1 MGLELVHRGAAAD
14 RKAESAN
21 LRSAVGRRAPVEPI
35 HRFVHITSGDVY
47 AFALVADDFN
57 PIHMDEAAARAA
69 GLEGRICHGGLF
81 TAIISGMIAKAFPG
95 AIWMEHNIQFKRPAL
110 VGQTL
115 DFALSLDQTIKKPTK
130 TLGIITVE
138 IDNAKG
144 ELIATSR
151 NVVLLPAHAALE
163 DEMSSVQLSPTEQPE
178 LAVSGAKPH

>member
-1 MGLELVHRGAAAD
+1 M
-14 RKAESAN
+14 
-21 LRSAVGRRAPVEPI
+21 EPI
-35 HRFVHITSGDVY
+35 HRYVHITSGDVY

-69 GLEGRICHGGLF
+69 GLPGRICHGGLF

-115 DFALSLDQTIKKPTK
+115 DFVLSLDETIKKPAK

-138 IDNAKG
+138 IDNAAG

-151 NVVLLPAHAALE
+151 NVVLLPAHAKVDEESPALHAA
-163 DEMSSVQLSPTEQPE
+163 QPQE
-178 LAVSGAKPH
+178 EALVAGSRPH

>member
-1 MGLELVHRGAAAD
+1 MPIETLERPQ
-14 RKAESAN
+14 
-21 LRSAVGRRAPVEPI
+21 RSAVGRRAPVEPI
-35 HRFVHITSGDVY
+35 HRFVHISSGDVY

-57 PIHMDEAAARAA
+57 PIHMDEAAARCA
-69 GLEGRICHGGLF
+69 GLQGRICHGGLF

-115 DFALSLDQTIKKPTK
+115 EFVLALDETIKKPTK

-138 IDNAKG
+138 IDNAAG

-151 NVVLLPAHAALE
+151 NVVLLPAHATVDEEPSAVHPAQPQEEAL
-163 DEMSSVQLSPTEQPE
+163 
-178 LAVSGAKPH
+178 LAGARPH

>member
-1 MGLELVHRGAAAD
+1 M
-14 RKAESAN
+14 
-21 LRSAVGRRAPVEPI
+21 EPI

-57 PIHMDEAAARAA
+57 PIHMDEKAARAA
-69 GLEGRICHGGLF
+69 GLDGRICHGGLF

-115 DFALSLDQTIKKPTK
+115 DFVLSLDQTIKKPTK
-130 TLGIITVE
+130 ALGIITVA
-138 IDNAKG
+138 IDNAAG

-151 NVVLLPAHAALE
+151 NVVLLPAHAELNSEEPAMKPLK
-163 DEMSSVQLSPTEQPE
+163 TEQPE
-178 LAVSGAKPH
+178 LAACGAKPH

>member
-1 MGLELVHRGAAAD
+1 M
-14 RKAESAN
+14 
-21 LRSAVGRRAPVEPI
+21 EPI

-69 GLEGRICHGGLF
+69 GLQGRICHGGLF

-115 DFALSLDQTIKKPTK
+115 DFVLSLDETIKKKPGK
-130 TLGIITVE
+130 TLGVIGVE
-138 IDNAKG
+138 IDNAAG

-151 NVVLLPAHAALE
+151 NVVLLPAHAAV
-163 DEMSSVQLSPTEQPE
+163 DEEPPAVQAPPQETEA
-178 LAVSGAKPH
+178 LAVAGPKLH